1 MSAARTIKNS
11 LLSLTGLAVVWF
23 LAVAIPLWIAALG
36 NNLFSLRLG
45 PLRFAGWIPIFLGSG
60 VILWCYGT
68 FIFIGGGTPWPFAPP
83 KRLVVAGFYRF
94 TRNPMEGGCLLV
106 VLGETLLLESP
117 AVLLYLVFGFL
128 LLHIRQV
135 AIEEPILR
143 RRFGQSYEQYCRSVP
158 RWVPRLRVSPGKGEG
173 RPAKR

>member
-1 MSAARTIKNS
+1 
-11 LLSLTGLAVVWF
+11 
-23 LAVAIPLWIAALG
+23 
-36 NNLFSLRLG
+36 
-45 PLRFAGWIPIFLGSG
+45 
-60 VILWCYGT
+60 
-68 FIFIGGGTPWPFAPP
+68 
-83 KRLVVAGFYRF
+83 
-94 TRNPMEGGCLLV
+94 MEGGCLLV

-158 RWVPRLRVSPGKGEG
+158 RWIPPLEG
-173 RPAKR
+173 LSREGQRPARETLIVRTMPRRCSLPLAGHLS

>member
-1 MSAARTIKNS
+1 
-11 LLSLTGLAVVWF
+11 
-23 LAVAIPLWIAALG
+23 
-36 NNLFSLRLG
+36 
-45 PLRFAGWIPIFLGSG
+45 
-60 VILWCYGT
+60 
-68 FIFIGGGTPWPFAPP
+68 
-83 KRLVVAGFYRF
+83 
-94 TRNPMEGGCLLV
+94 MEGGCLLV
-106 VLGETLLLESP
+106 VLGETLLLESQ